1 MAEMTEM
8 GEMAEMEEKDYMN
21 VLPYI
26 VRDIHHIFDTTP
38 GYNSNP
44 SNRNGL
50 VNDGLHTW
58 SQCDNGLILQYYY
71 GFPSEII
78 TPYGNLRISGTVFR
92 ENYESSK
99 IVDKRISEL
108 LSLSLYNEKIEND
121 FGSHGPW
128 YRITSYKGMDIPT
141 SNIIKPVTI
150 SSDEAKRKFN
160 SIFNYTNQQLK

>member
-1 MAEMTEM
+1 MAYINE
-8 GEMAEMEEKDYMN
+8 
-21 VLPYI
+21 LPNI
-26 VRDIHHIFDTTP
+26 VCDIHNIFDTTS
-38 GYNSNP
+38 GIKSYP
-44 SNRNGL
+44 SSRNGL
-50 VNDGLHTW
+50 LNDGFCTW
-58 SQCDNGLILQYYY
+58 SQCDNGLILLYSYDT
-71 GFPSEII
+71 PSEII

-150 SSDEAKRKFN
+150 SSDDAKRKFN
-160 SIFNYTNQQLK
+160 SIFN

>member
-1 MAEMTEM
+1 MAEMTEMTEM

-21 VLPYI
+21 VLPDI

-38 GYNSNP
+38 GYNCNP
-44 SNRNGL
+44 SKRQLL
-50 VNDGLHTW
+50 VNDGFCTW
-58 SQCDNGLILQYYY
+58 SQCEDGLILLYYY

-150 SSDEAKRKFN
+150 SSDDAKRKFN
-160 SIFNYTNQQLK
+160 SIFN